1 MKDAVEN
8 GPDPARLKGAS
19 LPRTATRLFL
29 ATRPMFFP
37 ASVLPVL
44 LGTALGVREGGDL
57 DVGVAA
63 LALGATVLVHAGAN
77 TVNDV
82 YDDLSGTDVANLARI
97 YPFTGGSRFIQNSI
111 LSRGAML
118 RWGLALLLAAAAAG
132 LALAALKGAVVIG
145 LGVAGGLLAVGYSAA
160 PLRLSTR
167 GLGEVA
173 VGVGFGVLPVM
184 GAAWLQSGRFSA
196 DALLI
201 SLPLALWVFNILL
214 INEIPDMAADA
225 QAGKR
230 TLPVRLGRRAAAV
243 IYAATNA
250 LALAA
255 VAFAVSEDLLP
266 PLAIA
271 VPLLL
276 AMAALCVA
284 AKLVGAESARLVL
297 ERTIKATLAVHTFGG
312 LWLTAFV
319 AAS

>member
-118 RWGLALLLAAAAAG
+118 RWGLALLLVAAAG

-145 LGVAGGLLAVGYSAA
+145 LGVAGGLLVSRPATTLHPG
-160 PLRLSTR
+160 PWR
-167 GLGEVA
+167 GCGGG
-173 VGVGFGVLPVM
+173 GV
-184 GAAWLQSGRFSA
+184 
-196 DALLI
+196 
-201 SLPLALWVFNILL
+201 
-214 INEIPDMAADA
+214 
-225 QAGKR
+225 
-230 TLPVRLGRRAAAV
+230 RRAASDGGCLVAKR
-243 IYAATNA
+243 A
-250 LALAA
+250 LL
-255 VAFAVSEDLLP
+255 SR
-266 PLAIA
+266 
-271 VPLLL
+271 
-276 AMAALCVA
+276 CVA
-284 AKLVGAESARLVL
+284 DLSPARLVGVQHP
-297 ERTIKATLAVHTFGG
+297 ADQ
-312 LWLTAFV
+312 
-319 AAS
+319 